1 MLVSIFGQKPKLIPS
16 LIALPGIALLL
27 ALGVWQLARHTET
40 GRANAFRAERLAL
53 PPVPIDA
60 ALRDPEANR
69 FRRVR
74 VEGRFAHDREIL
86 IYARSQRGNEGVYV
100 VTPVLREGAA
110 PILVN
115 RGWAPTERRDPARR
129 AAGQVSGAVAIE
141 GVLRD
146 EPRRT
151 WLMPDNDPQGN
162 RWFWFELPAM
172 VRVARVPDAP
182 LVYVEADRTPN
193 PGGFPIGGQTQE
205 QLYRP
210 HLQYAFTW
218 FALAIGLA
226 AVYVLYH
233 RKLAKESR

>member
-1 MLVSIFGQKPKLIPS
+1 V
-16 LIALPGIALLL
+16 LLL
-27 ALGVWQLARHTET
+27 LGLGVWQVARHGET
-40 GRANAFRAERLAL
+40 TRANAFRAERLAL
-53 PPVPIDA
+53 PPLPIDEV
-60 ALRDPEANR
+60 LRNPEANR

-74 VEGRFAHDREIL
+74 LEGQFAHDREIL

-100 VTPVLREGAA
+100 VTPLLREGA
-110 PILVN
+110 PPVLVN

-129 AAGQVSGAVAIE
+129 AQGQVSGVVAVE

-151 WLMPDNDPQGN
+151 WLMPDNDPAGN

-172 VRVARVPDAP
+172 VRVARAPEAP

-205 QLYRP
+205 QLHRP
-210 HLQYAFTW
+210 HLQYALTW
-218 FALAIGLA
+218 FALAIGLGII
-226 AVYVLYH
+226 YVLYH
-233 RKLAKESR
+233 RQLAKESR